1 MSEGTMKRRDFL
13 KSAATVGV
21 GSVLG
26 AGLAS
31 ACQTVATPAAEVP
44 ATEAPVEGMAT
55 EAVAEEPAAAPAEG
69 KPGEGMYFRLVTHG
83 GDDPFWAVVQQGMR
97 DAADLYGC
105 RAEIDLAGG
114 DLANQQKKFEEAV
127 ASNPNGIALVINDDT
142 AWDKP
147 VADALAAG
155 IPVIGINNDDTEGS
169 AGNER
174 LCYIGQNER
183 RAGQM
188 IARYLFQAGQDQ
200 GIDMASAHVAMF
212 AEVPGAAYAQVRSAG
227 VKDAMEEFGI
237 TSFELGDA
245 GGLEMT
251 TVEQRETAYLT
262 AHPETTFFMGAG
274 GICTDRLTSALKAA
288 GKEPGEVIAGG
299 FDAAPGTVE
308 GLKTDYVLASI
319 DQQQYL
325 QGYFA
330 VSTLF
335 LYNMYGLTPNI
346 DTGGYLITKDNLGLI
361 EDLSGT
367 YR

>member
-1 MSEGTMKRRDFL
+1 MKRRDFL

-44 ATEAPVEGMAT
+44 AAEAPAEGAATEAPA
-55 EAVAEEPAAAPAEG
+55 EAPAAVPAEG
-69 KPGEGMYFRLVTHG
+69 KPAEGMYFRLVTHG

-97 DAADLYGC
+97 DAAELYGC
-105 RAEIDLAGG
+105 GADIDLAGG

-127 ASNPNGIALVINDDT
+127 AANPNGIALVINDDT

-147 VADALAAG
+147 VDDALAAG

-169 AGNER
+169 AGNSR
-174 LCYIGQNER
+174 MCYIVDLPN
-183 RAGQM
+183 
-188 IARYLFQAGQDQ
+188 
-200 GIDMASAHVAMF
+200 AHVAMF
-212 AEVPGAAYAQVRSAG
+212 AEVPGAAYAIVRSAG
-227 VKDAMEEFGI
+227 VQDAMADFGI

-251 TVEQRETAYLT
+251 TVEQRQTAYLV

-274 GICTDRLTSALKAA
+274 GICTDRVTSSLKAA
-288 GKEPGEVIAGG
+288 GKEPGEIYAGG

-308 GLKTDYVLASI
+308 GLKEDYILASI

-325 QGYFA
+325 QGYLA
-330 VSTLF
+330 VVTLY
-335 LYNMYGLTPNI
+335 LLNTYGLTPNV

-361 EDLSGT
+361 EELSGT

>member
-1 MSEGTMKRRDFL
+1 MSRRKMDRRDFL
-13 KSAATVGV
+13 LLSGAATG
-21 GSVLG
+21 GFI
-26 AGLAS
+26 AG
-31 ACQTVATPAAEVP
+31 CTVAAPTPSVAETEPAVP
-44 ATEAPVEGMAT
+44 A
-55 EAVAEEPAAAPAEG
+55 EEKAAAPAEE
-69 KPGEGMYFRLVTHG
+69 KPGEGLYFRLVTHG

-97 DAADLYGC
+97 DAADVLGC
-105 RAEIDLAGG
+105 KADIDLAGG

-127 ASNPNGIALVINDDT
+127 AANPNGIALVINDDT

-147 VADALAAG
+147 VEDALAAG
-155 IPVIGINNDDTEGS
+155 IPVIGMNNDDTEGT
-169 AGNER
+169 AGNKR

-183 RAGQM
+183 RAGYM
-188 IARYLFQAGQDQ
+188 LAFKLFSEAEAAGVDL
-200 GIDMASAHVAMF
+200 ANAHVAMF
-212 AEVPGAAYAQVRSAG
+212 AEVPGAAYAIVRSAG

-251 TVEQRETAYLT
+251 TVEQRQAAYLT

-274 GICTDRLTSALKAA
+274 GICTDRLTSSLKAA
-288 GKEPGEVIAGG
+288 GKEPGEIYAGG

-308 GLKTDYVLASI
+308 GLKSDYLLASI

-330 VSTLF
+330 VFTLY
-335 LYNMYGLTPNI
+335 LYHLYGLTPNI

-361 EDLSGT
+361 EDLTGK

>member
-1 MSEGTMKRRDFL
+1 MKRRDFL

-44 ATEAPVEGMAT
+44 AAEAPAEGAATEAPA
-55 EAVAEEPAAAPAEG
+55 EAPAAVPAEG
-69 KPGEGMYFRLVTHG
+69 KPAEGMYFRLVTHG

-97 DAADLYGC
+97 DAAELYGC
-105 RAEIDLAGG
+105 GADIDLAGG

-127 ASNPNGIALVINDDT
+127 AANPNGIALVINDDT

-147 VADALAAG
+147 VDDALAAG

-169 AGNER
+169 AGNSR
-174 LCYIGQNER
+174 MCYIGQNER
-183 RAGQM
+183 RAGYM
-188 IARYLFQAGQDQ
+188 IAQKLFSEAQAAGVDLPN
-200 GIDMASAHVAMF
+200 AHVAMF
-212 AEVPGAAYAQVRSAG
+212 AEVPGAAYAIVRSAG
-227 VKDAMEEFGI
+227 VQDAMADFGI

-251 TVEQRETAYLT
+251 TVEQRQTAYLV

-274 GICTDRLTSALKAA
+274 GICTDRVTSSLKAA
-288 GKEPGEVIAGG
+288 GKEPGEIYAGG

-308 GLKTDYVLASI
+308 GLKEDYILASI

-325 QGYFA
+325 QGYLA
-330 VSTLF
+330 VVTLY
-335 LYNMYGLTPNI
+335 LLNTYGLTPNV

-361 EDLSGT
+361 EKLSGT

>member
-1 MSEGTMKRRDFL
+1 MKKAL
-13 KSAATVGV
+13 L
-21 GSVLG
+21 VL
-26 AGLAS
+26 AIIGLALS
-31 ACQTVATPAAEVP
+31 VGFLLGCAEEKPAEEAAE
-44 ATEAPVEGMAT
+44 
-55 EAVAEEPAAAPAEG
+55 AAK

-97 DAADLYGC
+97 DATDELGC

-127 ASNPNGIALVINDDT
+127 ASKPDGIAVVINDST

-155 IPVIGINNDDTEGS
+155 IPVIGINNDDTEGP

-174 LCYIGQNER
+174 LWYIGQNER
-183 RAGQM
+183 RAGYM
-188 IARYLFQAGQDQ
+188 IGLAVFSAGKAK
-200 GIDMASAHVAMF
+200 GINMANAHVAMA
-212 AEVPGAAYAQVRSAG
+212 AEVPGAAYAQVRSLG
-227 VKDAMEEFGI
+227 VKDAMAEFGI
-237 TSFELGDA
+237 TSFEMIDA

-251 TVEQRETAYLT
+251 TVESRQTSYLV
-262 AHPETTFFMGAG
+262 AHPETTFMFGAG
-274 GICTDRLTSALKAA
+274 GICTDRLTSSLKNAGKAA
-288 GKEPGEVIAGG
+288 GEVLAGG

-308 GLKTDYVLASI
+308 GLKTDFLVASI

-325 QGYFA
+325 QGYYA
-330 VSTLF
+330 VYTLY
-335 LYNMYGLTPNI
+335 LYKKFGLTPNI

-361 EDLSGT
+361 EELSGT

>member
-1 MSEGTMKRRDFL
+1 MTERKMNRRDFL
-13 KSAATVGV
+13 AVTAVT
-21 GSVLG
+21 
-26 AGLAS
+26 AGGLLAG
-31 ACQTVATPAAEVP
+31 CTT
-44 ATEAPVEGMAT
+44 
-55 EAVAEEPAAAPAEG
+55 AAPAGETG
-69 KPGEGMYFRLVTHG
+69 GAAAGEKPGEGMYFRLVTHG

-97 DAADLYGC
+97 DAAAELGC
-105 RAEIDLAGG
+105 QADIDLAGG

-127 ASNPNGIALVINDDT
+127 AANPNGIALVINDDT

-147 VADALAAG
+147 VEDALAAG
-155 IPVIGINNDDTEGS
+155 IPVIGINNDDTEGP
-169 AGNER
+169 AGNKR

-183 RAGQM
+183 RAGYM
-188 IARYLFQAGQDQ
+188 IGMKLFSEAEAAGV
-200 GIDMASAHVAMF
+200 DMATAHVAMF
-212 AEVPGAAYAQVRSAG
+212 AEVPGAAYATVRSAG
-227 VKDAMEEFGI
+227 VNDAMAEFGI

-251 TVEQRETAYLT
+251 TVESRQTDYLV

-274 GICTDRLTSALKAA
+274 GICTDRLTSSLKAA
-288 GKEPGEVIAGG
+288 GKEPGEIYAGG

-308 GLKTDYVLASI
+308 GLKTDYLAASI

-330 VSTLF
+330 VYTLY
-335 LYNMYGLTPNI
+335 LYNKYGLTPNI

-361 EDLSGT
+361 EELSGT

>member
-1 MSEGTMKRRDFL
+1 MTTRKMDRRNFL
-13 KSAATVGV
+13 GLAAAATGGFV
-21 GSVLG
+21 
-26 AGLAS
+26 AG
-31 ACQTVATPAAEVP
+31 CTVAAPTPSVAETEPAAP
-44 ATEAPVEGMAT
+44 
-55 EAVAEEPAAAPAEG
+55 AEEKAAAPAVQ

-127 ASNPNGIALVINDDT
+127 ASKPNGIALVINDDT

-155 IPVIGINNDDTEGS
+155 IPVIGINNDDTQGS
-169 AGNER
+169 AGNAR
-174 LCYIGQNER
+174 LCYIGQLER

-188 IARYLFQAGQDQ
+188 IARYLFQAGKDK
-200 GIDMASAHVAMF
+200 GIDMATAHVAMF
-212 AEVPGAAYAQVRSAG
+212 AEVPGAAYATVRSAG
-227 VKDAMEEFGI
+227 VKDAMAEFGI

-288 GKEPGEVIAGG
+288 GKQPGEIIAGG

-308 GLKTDYVLASI
+308 GLKTGYVLASI

-330 VSTLF
+330 IATLF
-335 LYNMYGLTPNI
+335 LYNKFGLTPNI

-361 EDLSGT
+361 EELSGK

>member
-1 MSEGTMKRRDFL
+1 MTRLGMKRREFL
-13 KSAATVGV
+13 TATAAAAGGLLVGC
-21 GSVLG
+21 S
-26 AGLAS
+26 
-31 ACQTVATPAAEVP
+31 
-44 ATEAPVEGMAT
+44 
-55 EAVAEEPAAAPAEG
+55 AAAPAEEQG
-69 KPGEGMYFRLVTHG
+69 AAPAGQKPGEGMYFRLVTHG

-97 DAADLYGC
+97 DAAAELGC
-105 RAEIDLAGG
+105 RADIDLAGG

-127 ASNPNGIALVINDDT
+127 AAKPDGIALVINDDT

-155 IPVIGINNDDTEGS
+155 IPVIGINNDDTEGP
-169 AGNER
+169 AGNKR

-183 RAGQM
+183 RAGYM
-188 IARYLFQAGQDQ
+188 IASKLFSEAKAAGVDL
-200 GIDMASAHVAMF
+200 ASAHVAMF
-212 AEVPGAAYAQVRSAG
+212 AEVPGAAYATVRSAG
-227 VKDAMEEFGI
+227 VQDAMAEFGI

-251 TVEQRETAYLT
+251 TVESRQTSYLV

-274 GICTDRLTSALKAA
+274 GICTDRLLSSLKAA
-288 GKEPGEVIAGG
+288 GKAAGEIYAGG

-308 GLKTDYVLASI
+308 GLKSDYLVASI

-330 VSTLF
+330 VYTLY
-335 LYNMYGLTPNI
+335 LYKKYGLTPNI

-361 EDLSGT
+361 EELSGT